1 MWIAFFNYQY
11 WTLQGLKLSG
21 ATLHIN
27 KFLPISSLQVQVAFY
42 QTRNDFLLTFFHYF
56 FFIQRVFKTNGLRF
70 AILLLDTE

>member
-1 MWIAFFNYQY
+1 MWIAFFYYHY

-42 QTRNDFLLTFFHYF
+42 QTRNDFLLTFLHYLF
-56 FFIQRVFKTNGLRF
+56 YSESFQNEWTQICRSITGH
-70 AILLLDTE
+70 